1 MVVDHINFTS
11 ATFNFTSASCIS
23 GWMIN
28 LRGIFDFKI
37 TLFWL
42 LLLLFTAIVSD
53 KFTPRSFLS
62 KLGGGGT
69 LREFDRLFKRTWWN
83 RWCFDNLLRYWIF
96 MKIETHHNAFFK
108 IIVETKLFQFF
119 KWDVSCACLFLP
131 LTLDYLNYFVLS
143 KLKLVLLHRFYSWF
157 LFS

>member
-1 MVVDHINFTS
+1 MVVYHIDFTS

-23 GWMIN
+23 SWMIN

-53 KFTPRSFLS
+53 KFTPCSFLS

-69 LREFDRLFKRTWWN
+69 LRKFDRLFKRAWWN
-83 RWCFDNLLRYWIF
+83 RLSFANLLRYWIF
-96 MKIETHHNAFFK
+96 MKIETHHNALFK
-108 IIVETKLFQFF
+108 IIVETKLFQFL

-143 KLKLVLLHRFYSWF
+143 KLILVLLHGFYSWF